1 MENDGGGAEL
11 AGNLNWRNADGS
23 FSTTLDTRV
32 LLGGGHHREWG
43 IGGHLRLTP
52 SRRNGE
58 GLSLTLQPSF
68 GVTGTRLA
76 ELWSLSGDGDLA
88 INNNQPGARL
98 DAELAYGFPL
108 GDALLTPYTEL
119 VWEEAASTYGTGL
132 RYSLPPSFLELDLK
146 GVRRS
151 NTDGNPEHR
160 LLLQVRSDL

>member
-11 AGNLNWRNADGS
+11 AGNLNWRNADGC
-23 FSTTLDTRV
+23 FSATLDTRV

-68 GVTGTRLA
+68 GITGTRLA
-76 ELWSLSGDGDLA
+76 ELWSLSENGDLA

-98 DAELAYGFPL
+98 DAKLAYGFPW
-108 GDALLTPYTEL
+108 ATP
-119 VWEEAASTYGTGL
+119 S
-132 RYSLPPSFLELDLK
+132 SPPI
-146 GVRRS
+146 R
-151 NTDGNPEHR
+151 N
-160 LLLQVRSDL
+160 